1 MTINCSVLKTKLR
14 FVQWKSLLV
23 AAPSTN
29 EGLKMKNAARD
40 LVIRFVPALDKMDA
54 HTTVSF
60 TSLNQLRK
68 VQVAAAIPQ
77 TSWADTPSR
86 EATAAC
92 VQANAQTTDPVT
104 GSGLQPLGKG
114 KAGICDL
121 NDPIEFAPLGFA
133 EKLWIF
139 WGESWVCAA
148 SA

>member
-1 MTINCSVLKTKLR
+1 MLTQQCLSH
-14 FVQWKSLLV
+14 
-23 AAPSTN
+23 P
-29 EGLKMKNAARD
+29 
-40 LVIRFVPALDKMDA
+40 
-54 HTTVSF
+54 
-60 TSLNQLRK
+60 LNQLRK

-92 VQANAQTTDPVT
+92 VQANAQTTDPAT

-139 WGESWVCAA
+139 WGEVGYVRPLHDAFLEPLFTSACTSQPNMSLDFMENRWLFPRQMAKRAA
-148 SA
+148 GGLCGSEDIFG